1 MCKVIMIGC
10 DLHDGKMILKTAI
23 DRQEPET
30 TSADNTARGRKSLI
44 AQLLNRAK
52 TVGATRI
59 VFAYEASGQG
69 FGLHD
74 QLTEAGIECYV
85 LAPTRITRSVRQ
97 RGEKTDERDAL
108 QLLELLRAHVLA
120 GNRLPAVWIPDR
132 QTRDD
137 RELVRMRLDVGEKV
151 TALKTQVQSLLKRYQ
166 LRRPETAGKGW
177 TVAFG
182 NWLECV
188 LANPVLPASCP
199 LGSGG
204 QAALSSLLRQLR
216 WFEKEQGQLDEQVCS
231 LAESPR
237 YAAAVRELTQEC
249 GVGVLTAMV
258 FLSEMG
264 DLRRFANRRQIA
276 AYLGLAPT
284 SNESGE
290 ANDRKGHITHQGSSR
305 VRKMLCQATW
315 ARVRWDEAEK
325 AVYERIKAKNRKHAK
340 IAVVASMRRLS
351 IRLWHR
357 GLAAANRDEACGPPV
372 VAAARNGF

>member
-10 DLHDGKMILKTAI
+10 DLHDGTMVLKTALG
-23 DRQEPET
+23 REEPET
-30 TSADNTARGRKSLI
+30 RWVDNTAKGRKALV
-44 AQLLNRAK
+44 AQLLDSAK
-52 TVGATRI
+52 AAGGARI

-69 FGLHD
+69 FGLYD
-74 QLTEAGIECYV
+74 QLTAAGVECYV
-85 LAPTRITRSVRQ
+85 LAPTRMARSVRQ

-137 RELVRMRLDVGEKV
+137 RELVRMRLDVGEKI
-151 TALKTQVQSLLKRYQ
+151 TALKTQVQSLLKRCQ
-166 LRRPETAGKGW
+166 LRRPKTTGKGW
-177 TVAFG
+177 TTAFWK
-182 NWLECV
+182 WLECA
-188 LANPVLPASCP
+188 LAEPVLPKSCP
-199 LGSGG
+199 LGRGG

-216 WFEKEQGQLDEQVCS
+216 WLEEEQARLDEEVYS
-231 LAESPR
+231 LAEAPR
-237 YAAAVRELTQEC
+237 YAAAIREMTQEC
-249 GVGVLTAMV
+249 GVGILTALV
-258 FLSEMG
+258 FLAEMG
-264 DLRRFANRRQIA
+264 DLGRFANRRQIA

-290 ANDRKGHITHQGSSR
+290 ASDRKGHITHQGSSR

-325 AVYERIKAKNRKHAK
+325 AVYDRIKAKNRKHAK

-357 GLAAANRDEACGPPV
+357 GRAAAKRHEACGPP
-372 VAAARNGF
+372 AAAAACGGF